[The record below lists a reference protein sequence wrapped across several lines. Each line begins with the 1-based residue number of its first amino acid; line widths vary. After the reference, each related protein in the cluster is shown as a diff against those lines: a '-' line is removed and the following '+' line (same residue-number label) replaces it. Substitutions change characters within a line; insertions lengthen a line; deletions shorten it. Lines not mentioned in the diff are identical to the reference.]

1 MNNLFATEDTEF
13 TEKARGATKIFRFSF
28 TLLVLVCLMGTAH
41 ASSAFSK
48 SESTA
53 LLDYAKACLLAQT
66 GGNSLPTPPE
76 FATRIQQPCFVT
88 FFIDKRV
95 FACFGG
101 FTPRKASLADEIAEN
116 IRLALTNDSRSR
128 NISHEQVFAAGVQI
142 TFPIG
147 QPVRVAS
154 YSVINPASEGMFIES
169 ASAGVAFVPGE
180 AKTASWAFREG
191 MRRLGEKNPQHV
203 TVYRFKAE
211 YIKTPSTARRMVID
225 HKEHQ

>member
-1 MNNLFATEDTEF
+1 MSRHLI
-13 TEKARGATKIFRFSF
+13 TEKNQGRFMAFRLMIALIAIVF
-28 TLLVLVCLMGTAH
+28 LVETAH
-41 ASSAFSK
+41 ASSGFSK

-66 GGNSLPTPPE
+66 GGKSLPAQPE

-88 FFIDKRV
+88 FFIGKRV

-128 NISHEQVFAAGVQI
+128 NISHEQVLAAGVQI

-147 QPVRVAS
+147 QPERVAS
-154 YSVINPASEGMFIES
+154 YSVINPTSEGMFIES
-169 ASAGVAFVPGE
+169 ASAGVVFVPGE

-191 MRRLGEKNPQHV
+191 MRRLGEKDQQHV

-225 HKEHQ
+225 PKEHQ